1 MVNVLGQT
9 VKIRSFLQQPA
20 RSQNG
25 MPPRPVVGTAI
36 SIRLDLDQRTVDEFF
51 GRGYN

>member
-9 VKIRSFLQQPA
+9 DKVREFLRQPA

-36 SIRLDLDQRTVDEFF
+36 SIRLDLDQRTVEEFF